1 MIGEAG
7 HGARLMPAKSLRSF
21 LILDIDHEI
30 PFAYER
36 QLCARSGRSRTDKL
50 LGICLSVDGLT
61 PFV

>member
-36 QLCARSGRSRTDKL
+36 QLCARSGRS
-50 LGICLSVDGLT
+50 LT
-61 PFV
+61 NAHISR